1 MATSQQPSMQ
11 PQQSST
17 GSDQSE
23 GIVEASQ
30 SPVKNPTK
38 AMRVPHESKRL
49 ASEAP
54 PPEEAEPEQPQENIE
69 RGQPEVNPELQQAAE
84 EDAERALEDNEV
96 DHQGGELIEQQEFQV
111 SRQEICDQVIPYYE
125 SKSEG
130 SYKVKMGNQAV
141 IKVNADKEN
150 LNPSGETK
158 LEVWVGGWEQK
169 TPQFMGI
176 IVTNRNACRSFA
188 AGECTRHK
196 CNFYHANPGDLVD
209 NLVFGGYQV
218 LEERPPSDLLLDRKA
233 KHYFW
238 SDRDKA
244 TIDDLEKKILKE
256 YAKRFKAM
264 RRARRPKTVTLEEK
278 LDEMRRKFESEDA
291 NGEPLV
297 EEVDDEDESQD
308 EEPEGVLPVKP
319 EPVAKRVRKAADG
332 KRLHKDKKRK
342 MFPRK

>member
-1 MATSQQPSMQ
+1 MH
-11 PQQSST
+11 
-17 GSDQSE
+17 
-23 GIVEASQ
+23 
-30 SPVKNPTK
+30 
-38 AMRVPHESKRL
+38 VPHESKRL
-49 ASEAP
+49 ANEASA
-54 PPEEAEPEQPQENIE
+54 PEEDDQEQPQ
-69 RGQPEVNPELQQAAE
+69 GQPEVNPALQQAAE
-84 EDAERALEDNEV
+84 EDAERALEDNDV
-96 DHQGGELIEQQEFQV
+96 DHQGGELVEQQEFQV

-130 SYKVKMGNQAV
+130 SYKVKMGNQTV

-158 LEVWVGGWEQK
+158 LDVWVGGWEQK

-188 AGECTRHK
+188 AGECTRRK

-233 KHYFW
+233 KNYFW

-264 RRARRPKTVTLEEK
+264 RRAKRPKTLEEK
-278 LDEMRRKFESEDA
+278 LDEMRREFEIEEA

-308 EEPEGVLPVKP
+308 EEAEGVLPVKR
-319 EPVAKRVRKAADG
+319 ERVAKRERSAFEG
-332 KRLHKDKKRK
+332 KRLHKDKQRK
-342 MFPRK
+342 MIPKHQK